1 MENNENVRE
10 EIVEVHVDC
19 DNIVIPISRFEE
31 LITKEST
38 LKFIELAYKKV
49 ETYKVKD
56 ILEIVFSKTESEK

>member
-1 MENNENVRE
+1 
-10 EIVEVHVDC
+10 
-19 DNIVIPISRFEE
+19 